1 MVEGKQTRPS
11 DPEELIRLS
20 AKLELLPCY
29 YCGREGKLHEV
40 NVCENVI
47 FVCVKCEK
55 CGRVAMHRGAK
66 LEYVRKPFH
75 TEKSLTSV
83 PIKDAKERCALRWN
97 FRPEILGP
105 SKIDE
110 ITSRREWKEWIR

>member
-11 DPEELIRLS
+11 DPEVLIRLS
-20 AKLELLPCY
+20 AKSELLPCY
-29 YCGREGKLHEV
+29 YCGGEGKLYEL
-40 NVCENVI
+40 NVFGNMI
-47 FVCVKCEK
+47 FGIQCEK
-55 CGRVAMHRGAK
+55 CGYGVMQTGTK
-66 LEYVRKPFH
+66 LEYRGKIFMK
-75 TEKSLTSV
+75 EKVLIVV

-110 ITSRREWKEWIR
+110 ITSRRDWKEWTR

>member
-29 YCGREGKLHEV
+29 YCGGEGKLHEV
-40 NVCENVI
+40 NVCENVMLGI
-47 FVCVKCEK
+47 QCEN
-55 CGRVAMHRGAK
+55 CGRSVMHIGTK

-75 TEKSLTSV
+75 TEKSLIAV
-83 PIKDAKERCALRWN
+83 PIKAAKERCALEWN
-97 FRPEILGP
+97 FRPEILDP

-110 ITSRREWKEWIR
+110 ITSRREWKEWTR